1 MSTISLAPRSTSI
14 KIKIVD
20 SFSNPRS
27 GFDKTRTIDR
37 KFCQLANLDREI
49 SAEKTLSRS
58 PRLKMDKRCSECSAE
73 EVDKWMTCDSLERG
87 FQILSDDEIQSTKE
101 LISDL
106 KEDDDD
112 DISIEL

>member
-1 MSTISLAPRSTSI
+1 MSVVEIRNI
-14 KIKIVD
+14 MGKI
-20 SFSNPRS
+20 
-27 GFDKTRTIDR
+27 T
-37 KFCQLANLDREI
+37 
-49 SAEKTLSRS
+49 
-58 PRLKMDKRCSECSAE
+58 RCSECSAE